1 MMCGVCARAADP
13 PGSIGSPDG
22 VDRLLARWAYAGIP
36 RALVLDLKLRAARS
50 AAVPLAHGLAGLV
63 QAMGCRAATLT
74 WVPGRTH
81 DTRVRG
87 FDHAELIAR
96 GLADLLGL
104 PLQPLLGRRT
114 ATADQAGLSRS
125 ARHSNLIGAFRS
137 GPTAGWVGLVDDVVT
152 SGATAHACAV
162 ALKEA
167 GCQGVEVLAACR
179 A

>member
-1 MMCGVCARAADP
+1 M
-13 PGSIGSPDG
+13 PDG
-22 VDRLLARWAYAGIP
+22 VDRLLARWAYAGVP
-36 RALVLDLKLRAARS
+36 RDLVLDLKLRSARS
-50 AAVPLAHGLAGLV
+50 AAEPLARGLACLV
-63 QAMGCRAATLT
+63 QARGCRAATLT
-74 WVPGRTH
+74 WVPGRPR

-96 GLADLLGL
+96 RLADLLGL
-104 PLQPLLGRRT
+104 PLLPLLERRI

-137 GPTAGWVGLVDDVVT
+137 RPTFGWVGLVDDVVT
-152 SGATAHACAV
+152 SGATARACAE

-167 GCQGVEVLAACR
+167 GCEGVEVLAACR